1 MQAMLPRRR
10 CSSVFPAIEVTDNL
24 KHVLR
29 LRRRQLPDFPH
40 NFFFCLP
47 VKQNL
52 IQILFCSVALL
63 LILFS
68 PCIYTFLLEHAYSQA
83 KTVLIIFLL
92 INVSVLTAH
101 SASICQQSVYSFLEA
116 WSYMTMSMTFIG
128 GSAFWYFDGMVEQFR
143 LEYLPIS
150 FCYHLP
156 PAIIL
161 SGIASVFC
169 TCIRKLVRCSKHKI
183 KKP

>member
-1 MQAMLPRRR
+1 MKQR
-10 CSSVFPAIEVTDNL
+10 N
-24 KHVLR
+24 R
-29 LRRRQLPDFPH
+29 LQRYHCLNR
-40 NFFFCLP
+40 FCLP

-68 PCIYTFLLEHAYSQA
+68 PCIYAFLLEHTYSQA
-83 KTVLIIFLL
+83 KAVLIIFLL

-116 WSYMTMSMTFIG
+116 WSYITMSMTFIG

-169 TCIRKLVRCSKHKI
+169 TCIRKLVRYSKHKI